1 MQTMTE
7 TLQKLIGKP
16 LVESTDQEIYLAL
29 LDLVRSKSA
38 AQVRPVNGRKLYYI
52 SAEFL
57 IGKLLSNNLIN
68 LGLYDDVRD
77 ALAARAFPTSRKSSR
92 SRALATAVWAV
103 WLPASW
109 ILWQR

>member
-52 SAEFL
+52 PMIL
-57 IGKLLSNNLIN
+57 
-68 LGLYDDVRD
+68 R
-77 ALAARAFPTSRKSSR
+77 RTRRRKNC
-92 SRALATAVWAV
+92 
-103 WLPASW
+103 
-109 ILWQR
+109 